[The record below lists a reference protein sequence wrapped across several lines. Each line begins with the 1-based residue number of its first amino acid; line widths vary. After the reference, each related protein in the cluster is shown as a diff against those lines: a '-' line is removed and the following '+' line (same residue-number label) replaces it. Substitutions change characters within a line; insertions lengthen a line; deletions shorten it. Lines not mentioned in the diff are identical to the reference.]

1 MKGRKQMQQASST
14 EIQSAI
20 QKAAQAFKEM
30 KYPVT
35 RNQLLEK
42 AKSMNARTEV
52 IQAIEN
58 IPDKEYH
65 SASDVLKQ
73 FEGIQNAVQAFRDV
87 KFPATKKQLLE
98 EARKL
103 NARSE
108 VIKALEA
115 CPEREY
121 TNFSDVI
128 KECRGKSNW

>member
-1 MKGRKQMQQASST
+1 MQAQASST
-14 EIQSAI
+14 EVQNAF
-20 QKAAQAFKEM
+20 QKAIEAFREL

-35 RNQLLEK
+35 KTQLIEK
-42 AKSMNARTEV
+42 AKGMNARSEV

-58 IPDKEYH
+58 IPDKEYR
-65 SASDVLKQ
+65 SSSDVLKE

-98 EARKL
+98 EAKKL

-108 VIKALEA
+108 VIKSLEA

-121 TNFSDVI
+121 TNFADVVR
-128 KECRGKSNW
+128 ECRSKSNK